1 MRIAFVGGG
10 MMAEAMIR
18 GLLGEGVAKT
28 GDMVIGEISPERC
41 VFLKEKCGISAVS
54 DNVSAVKGADVV
66 VLAVKPV
73 SLGQVLKDLHGKIQK
88 GQLVLSIVAGA
99 SIPRIAD
106 GLGYRVI
113 VRAMPN
119 MPAQVGEGVSV
130 WTATAETSEDGKE
143 MTHTILGSLG
153 MEVFVGEEKYVDMAT
168 AVSGSGPAFVLLMI
182 ESLIDAGV
190 HIGLPRELVEALVL
204 QTVLGTASMAQK
216 SERHPAELRNL
227 VTSPGGTTAEGLLQL
242 EQGGLRALFTE
253 AVVAAYEKTKDLG
266 GSV

>member
-1 MRIAFVGGG
+1 MRIAFIGGG
-10 MMAEAMIR
+10 VMAEAMIK

-28 GDMVIGEISPERC
+28 GDMIVGEISEERC
-41 VFLKEKCGISAVS
+41 ALLKERYGISVVS
-54 DNVSAVKGADVV
+54 DNVSATKGADVV

-73 SLGQVLKDLHGKIQK
+73 SLGQVLKDLHGRIQK

-99 SIPRIAD
+99 SIARIAD

-119 MPAQVGEGVSV
+119 MPAQVGEGISV

-143 MTHTILGSLG
+143 MARSVLSPLGL
-153 MEVFVGEEKYVDMAT
+153 EVFVEGEKYIDMAT
-168 AVSGSGPAFVLLMI
+168 AVSGSGPAFALLMI

-190 HIGLPRELVEALVL
+190 HIGLSRDMAEQLVL
-204 QTVLGTASMAQK
+204 RTVLGTTSMALK
-216 SERHPAELRNL
+216 LERHPAELRNL

-253 AVVAAYEKTKDLG
+253 AVVAAYEKSKDLG
-266 GSV
+266 RSA